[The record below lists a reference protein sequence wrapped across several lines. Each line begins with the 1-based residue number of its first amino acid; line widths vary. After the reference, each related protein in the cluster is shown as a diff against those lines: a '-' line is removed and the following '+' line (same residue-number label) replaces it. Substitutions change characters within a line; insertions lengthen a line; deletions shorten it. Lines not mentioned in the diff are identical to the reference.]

1 MGCAACQQPRIEDR
15 HANCAWN
22 CVTVY
27 SVCRIVRCCASPVVP
42 ALCFPSPPAS
52 ASATPRPPPTR
63 PHTTGEC
70 LSAVLGVF
78 RIRCLSGVLAD
89 APCWALSPR
98 CITLSHLPFTIF
110 IIPFSLASVLGKGQI
125 GKGSVR
131 VEKQWRTLTYELWH
145 VKSRCS
151 GRVWAEMTEGILT

>member
-1 MGCAACQQPRIEDR
+1 MRTAHGTASLCTVCAVLYGVAHRLSFLL
-15 HANCAWN
+15 CA
-22 CVTVY
+22 
-27 SVCRIVRCCASPVVP
+27 
-42 ALCFPSPPAS
+42 FPPLPPPHL
-52 ASATPRPPPTR
+52 PRPNPLRLDLTQLG
-63 PHTTGEC
+63 TGEC

-89 APCWALSPR
+89 APCWVTPVYNVEASPQ
-98 CITLSHLPFTIF
+98 
-110 IIPFSLASVLGKGQI
+110 PFSLASELGKGQI

-131 VEKQWRTLTYELWH
+131 VEKQWRKLTYELWH

>member
-1 MGCAACQQPRIEDR
+1 M
-15 HANCAWN
+15 
-22 CVTVY
+22 
-27 SVCRIVRCCASPVVP
+27 
-42 ALCFPSPPAS
+42 
-52 ASATPRPPPTR
+52 
-63 PHTTGEC
+63 
-70 LSAVLGVF
+70 SAVLGVF

-89 APCWALSPR
+89 APCWALMTPVYNVEASPQ
-98 CITLSHLPFTIF
+98 
-110 IIPFSLASVLGKGQI
+110 PFSLASELGKGQI